1 MGACEDAPDV
11 EFAKA
16 LLKRAKVPARYAG
29 RISPCHAY
37 DKLFED
43 GDGLYIVGGT
53 GTGKTHLAWCVVLG
67 YLENHVRP
75 NGTGYYFSKKVCLVT
90 VSDLMDDIK
99 GAFNDERSATEVLGR
114 YSKYDLL
121 VLDDLGKEVPTDWVR
136 SKLFQIVNRRYNDRK
151 ATVVTSQYRPDQF
164 VARMGARGRDDAV
177 AIRSRLAEMCYLVEM
192 EGRDR
197 RSAISLE
204 SDDSAF

>member
-1 MGACEDAPDV
+1 MLP
-11 EFAKA
+11 
-16 LLKRAKVPARYAG
+16 RA
-29 RISPCHAY
+29 
-37 DKLFED
+37 FEQ
-43 GDGLYIVGGT
+43 
-53 GTGKTHLAWCVVLG
+53 
-67 YLENHVRP
+67 R
-75 NGTGYYFSKKVCLVT
+75 
-90 VSDLMDDIK
+90 
-99 GAFNDERSATEVLGR
+99 RSALRRPGQNCAFR
-114 YSKYDLL
+114 LA

-197 RSAISLE
+197 RSAVSLE